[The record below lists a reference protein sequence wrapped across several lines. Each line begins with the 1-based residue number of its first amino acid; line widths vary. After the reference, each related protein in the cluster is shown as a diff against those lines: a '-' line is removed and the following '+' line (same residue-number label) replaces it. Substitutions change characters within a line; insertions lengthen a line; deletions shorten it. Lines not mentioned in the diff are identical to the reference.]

1 MSSKSTPDRWG
12 AADPLQAQLRHPGQL
27 GPVVGEVGGGCSR
40 RRRSLSR
47 GKRSLI
53 WAEQSLTWTTC
64 LGAVATGR
72 TREQST
78 PARAIEAA
86 SPALVPSEKER
97 VGRLLQLG
105 DGGSG
110 QPVGE
115 GMGMDVDDHGDQTVP
130 FRW

>member
-1 MSSKSTPDRWG
+1 MQPKENTP
-12 AADPLQAQLRHPGQL
+12 
-27 GPVVGEVGGGCSR
+27 VS
-40 RRRSLSR
+40 

-72 TREQST
+72 TTEQFT

-97 VGRLLQLG
+97 VWDACSSLG
-105 DGGSG
+105 MVVAASRSG
-110 QPVGE
+110 KVWVWMSMT
-115 GMGMDVDDHGDQTVP
+115 MGIRP
-130 FRW
+130 FLSLVKWVRKDRNRAV

>member
-1 MSSKSTPDRWG
+1 MQPKEKI
-12 AADPLQAQLRHPGQL
+12 
-27 GPVVGEVGGGCSR
+27 PVS
-40 RRRSLSR
+40 

-78 PARAIEAA
+78 PARAMEAA

-97 VGRLLQLG
+97 VWAASSSLG
-105 DGGSG
+105 MVVAASRSG
-110 QPVGE
+110 KVWVWMSMT
-115 GMGMDVDDHGDQTVP
+115 MGIRMFLSFVE
-130 FRW
+130 